1 MNKEFKGEVNMF
13 FKFKNKKLQIVNPTD
28 NFKYTIDKSRNI
40 PLLEVRELSIA
51 FTQYQKGL
59 KQANLKVISDLSVS
73 IKAGEIL
80 AVVGSSGSGKSLL
93 AHAILGILPSNASV
107 SGSILYNGVEL
118 TNELQI
124 NLRGSEITLIPQS
137 VNYLNPL
144 MRVGSQVRVS
154 GKNDAVTIQKKIFKR
169 FGLSEKVGELYPFQL
184 SGGMARRVLV
194 ASAVVGGAKL
204 IIADEPTPGLHPEV
218 VKETLQNL
226 RELADSG
233 AAVMLITHDIG
244 TALKVSDRIAVFYA
258 GTTIEVAPV
267 GDFVGSGENLRH
279 PYSKALWRAL
289 PQNEF
294 IPVSGFQ
301 PSPTELPKGCL
312 FEPRCKNKSEK
323 CIQRTPHMR
332 DLRSGKVRCNHAT

>member
-1 MNKEFKGEVNMF
+1 MFKAI
-13 FKFKNKKLQIVNPTD
+13 NKKKLEIVKQTD
-28 NFKYTIDKSRNI
+28 NSKTAVNEECIKS
-40 PLLEVRELSIA
+40 PMLEVKDLSIT

-59 KQANLKVISDLSVS
+59 KQSSLKVISDLNVS
-73 IKAGEIL
+73 INSGEIL

-107 SGSILYNGVEL
+107 KGTIFYSGVRL
-118 TNELQI
+118 TGELQKRM
-124 NLRGSEITLIPQS
+124 RGSEITLIPQS

-144 MRVGSQVRVS
+144 MRVGDQARATVKKDS
-154 GKNDAVTIQKKIFKR
+154 ATIQKKIFRR
-169 FGLSEKVGELYPFQL
+169 FGLNEKAEESFPFQL

-218 VKETLQNL
+218 ARETLQHL
-226 RELADSG
+226 RELANGG

-258 GTTIEVAPV
+258 GTTIEVAPSSNFE
-267 GDFVGSGENLRH
+267 GDGEKLRH
-279 PYSKALWRAL
+279 PYTKALWRAL

-294 IPVSGFQ
+294 VAISGVQ
-301 PSPTELPKGCL
+301 PFSSQLTRGCI
-312 FEPRCKNKSEK
+312 FETRCENKNEK
-323 CIQRTPHMR
+323 CLNSKPEMR